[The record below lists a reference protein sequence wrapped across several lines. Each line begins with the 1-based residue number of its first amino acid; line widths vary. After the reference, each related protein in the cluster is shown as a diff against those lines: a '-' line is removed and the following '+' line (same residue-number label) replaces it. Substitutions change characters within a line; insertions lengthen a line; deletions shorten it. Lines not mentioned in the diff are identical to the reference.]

1 MDFSNLTDAQL
12 AQLHLRTRRLEQID
26 SAKTCMMDFM
36 QLMRPDPD
44 HPDDASYSAFEATP
58 LAKLLCEIIEK
69 IDRGELKRVCI
80 SVGPQLGKSEV
91 LSRGAPAWLFGRRPR
106 RKMMLGAYNGDFA
119 AEFGADVRT
128 LITDPVFNEVF
139 PGFELKGGSEAKDN
153 LGTTKHGKMAFVGV
167 GGSGTGKTADIFF
180 IDDPIKNDEEAQSE
194 VYRERV
200 WKWFNSVAM
209 TRCHKNSAIIVVH
222 TRWHEDDLIGRL
234 CDPSHPERNKKYKGI
249 ADRWTYINL
258 PAVVKDPS
266 LAKSLGLTLEK
277 QKDPFIREQF
287 GNNPM
292 VSLWEERKSL
302 EFLAEAK
309 LSDERVFGALYMGEP
324 SPGDGTYFTEEMLLE
339 YGPADLP
346 KSLRWYAASDHA
358 VSEKQKAD
366 STVAG
371 CFGVDEFDHIW
382 IHPDLTWGK
391 METDK
396 IVGEIIRHMLATKPQ
411 VWWMESE
418 LISKSF
424 GPFLKREM
432 IKNKCYSTMLTPMT
446 PSKDK
451 PTRARSIQGRMG
463 LGMVHFPRHAP
474 WWSDAKKQ
482 LLKFPYGTHDDFVD
496 FCSWIGLGL
505 MSVLGAP
512 KAKAVEAPIK
522 VGSIRWIKESSAAQN
537 RQLRLVKNA
546 KGGW

>member
-1 MDFSNLTDAQL
+1 M
-12 AQLHLRTRRLEQID
+12 RTGRLEQMER
-26 SAKTCMMDFM
+26 AKTSMIDFM

-44 HPDDASYSAFEATP
+44 HPNDPKYSAFEVTP
-58 LAKLLCEIIEK
+58 LAKLLCQIIEK
-69 IDRGELKRVCI
+69 VDKGELKRVCV

-119 AEFGADVRT
+119 AEFGADVRDIVT
-128 LITDPVFNEVF
+128 NPVFKSIF
-139 PGFELKGGSEAKDN
+139 PSFELKTGSEAKDN
-153 LGTTKHGKMAFVGV
+153 LGTTRHGKMAFVGV
-167 GGSGTGKTADIFF
+167 GGSGTGKSADVFF

-194 VYRERV
+194 TYRERV

-258 PAVVKDPS
+258 PAVVTDPE
-266 LAKSLGLTLEK
+266 LAKALGLTLEK
-277 QKDPFIREQF
+277 QTDPFIKEQF
-287 GNNPM
+287 GTVPM

-309 LSDERVFGALYMGEP
+309 LSDDRVFGALYMGEP
-324 SPGDGTYFTEEMLLE
+324 TPGEGIYFTEETLLE
-339 YGPADLP
+339 YGPSDLP
-346 KSLRWYAASDHA
+346 KNLRWYGASDHA
-358 VSEKQKAD
+358 VSKKQQAD
-366 STVAG
+366 STVLG
-371 CFGVDEFDHIW
+371 CFGVDENDHIW
-382 IHPDLTWGK
+382 IAPDVTWAK
-391 METDK
+391 METDET
-396 IVGEIIRHMLATKPQ
+396 VEEMIRHMKTHKPQ

-432 IKNKCYSTMLTPMT
+432 IANRVFSTSLKPVT

-451 PTRARSIQGRMG
+451 STRARAIQGRMG

-474 WWSDAKKQ
+474 WWSDAKNQ

-496 FCSWIGLGL
+496 FCSWIGIGL
-505 MSVLGAP
+505 MSEIGAARVTE
-512 KAKAVEAPIK
+512 KEAEPK
-522 VGSIRWIKESSAAQN
+522 VGTIGWIKKSSVAQA
-537 RQLRLVKNA
+537 RELRLVKNA
-546 KGGW
+546 KGW